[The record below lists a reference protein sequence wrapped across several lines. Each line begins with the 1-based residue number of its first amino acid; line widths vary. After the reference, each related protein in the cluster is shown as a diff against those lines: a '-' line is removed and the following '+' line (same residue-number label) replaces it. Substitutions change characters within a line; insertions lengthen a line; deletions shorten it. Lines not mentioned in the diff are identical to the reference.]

1 LLRKYE
7 EGLLMMDV
15 PLLDCP
21 QQDKRMSDYTF
32 ETGKMTPDEYQT
44 IHNGPDFTEVT
55 NAQLDSVIKRT
66 GAFVRNFEKIQKSY
80 QDPVLGAWL
89 EIISTLKRYQI

>member
-1 LLRKYE
+1 MQALLRSLLRKYE
-7 EGLLMMDV
+7 ERLLMMDV

-32 ETGKMTPDEYQT
+32 ETGKMTPDEYQA

-55 NAQLDSVIKRT
+55 MIL
-66 GAFVRNFEKIQKSY
+66 FVSPSILLY
-80 QDPVLGAWL
+80 QSFSP
-89 EIISTLKRYQI
+89 TC